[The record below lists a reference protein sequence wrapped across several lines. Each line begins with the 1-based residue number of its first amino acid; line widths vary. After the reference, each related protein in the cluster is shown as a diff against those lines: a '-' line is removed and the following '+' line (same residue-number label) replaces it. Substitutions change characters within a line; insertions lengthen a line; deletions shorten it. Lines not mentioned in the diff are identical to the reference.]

1 MKPIHDHKI
10 KLPTQKQGNDLY
22 STNHSPETKAL
33 QSHADEK
40 LELIAT
46 SEFFKSER
54 DFTWG

>member
-54 DFTWG
+54 DFT